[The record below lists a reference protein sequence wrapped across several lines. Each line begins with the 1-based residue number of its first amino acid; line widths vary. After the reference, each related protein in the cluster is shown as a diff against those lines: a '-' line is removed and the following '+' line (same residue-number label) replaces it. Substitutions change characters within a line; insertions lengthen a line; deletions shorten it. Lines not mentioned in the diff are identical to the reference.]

1 MVDPAFAVDDQEKV
15 EIVRVF
21 AEAAQVVVVALAFV
35 VAVRVFEADDWA
47 FVVVDQVVVDVVVDQ
62 VVVDVVVDQALA
74 VAVQASA
81 SDDQSVVFVGD
92 QAWAFARVDYV
103 A

>member
-47 FVVVDQVVVDVVVDQ
+47 FVVVDQVVVDVE
-62 VVVDVVVDQALA
+62 VDQAPA

-81 SDDQSVVFVGD
+81 SDDQADVVVGD
-92 QAWAFARVDYV
+92 QTWAFACVDYV

>member
-21 AEAAQVVVVALAFV
+21 AEVAQVVVVALAFV
-35 VAVRVFEADDWA
+35 VADRAFEADDWA
-47 FVVVDQVVVDVVVDQ
+47 LVVVDQ

-81 SDDQSVVFVGD
+81 SDDQSVVVVGD
-92 QAWAFARVDYV
+92 QASAFAFVDCV

>member
-1 MVDPAFAVDDQEKV
+1 MVDPAFAVDDQENV

-21 AEAAQVVVVALAFV
+21 AEVAQVVVGVVALAFDV
-35 VAVRVFEADDWA
+35 VVRVFDVAVRVFEADDWVFA
-47 FVVVDQVVVDVVVDQ
+47 VVDQ

-81 SDDQSVVFVGD
+81 SDDQSVVVVGD
-92 QAWAFARVDYV
+92 QASAFAFVDCV

>member
-21 AEAAQVVVVALAFV
+21 AEVAQVVVVALAFV
-35 VAVRVFEADDWA
+35 VADRVFEADDWA

-62 VVVDVVVDQALA
+62 ALA

-81 SDDQSVVFVGD
+81 LDDHPVVVVGG
-92 QAWAFARVDYV
+92 QAWAFACVDYV